1 MFHLK
6 WLPFAACLML
16 AASGQSS
23 ASPYDDCRNG
33 NAFTDSENQFIA
45 CDQALQ
51 AASDAKQKSFLYFKR
66 AEALY
71 WMDKFGPALAD
82 VNLAIDGDPQL
93 VQAYIRRAWI
103 YLTFGQW
110 EEASRDIE
118 EALAQEPRNAEG
130 LFALSYLFTSI
141 EPNSAR
147 SLEALQQALE
157 IKPDFHLARLN
168 LGYKDYY
175 RGDLEGML
183 REFDTILA
191 HDAEELDKVS
201 FRSGNGRRDAY
212 PFSGHVRY
220 ERSKFLIFA
229 RRNEEA
235 LEGVNWLIA
244 HFPNVAP
251 AFVLRG
257 QILRG
262 QDKESDALKDYSRAV
277 ELDPADVDARRGK
290 AWTLLSLGKMDEAMA
305 EADWL
310 AQPTSPVRG
319 EGFRLRAYIN
329 KKLGL
334 GDQALLDYEE
344 AFRNDREIL
353 SQTQQLVVEL
363 GYASPDSSGEEFR
376 NGMRACIAD
385 PECY

>member
-6 WLPFAACLML
+6 WLPIAACLVL
-16 AASGQSS
+16 TASGQSA
-23 ASPYDDCRNG
+23 ASPYDDCRDG

-45 CDQALQ
+45 CDHALQ
-51 AASDAKQKSFLYFKR
+51 AALDTKQKSFLYFKR

-82 VNLAIDGDPQL
+82 VDLAIQGNRQL
-93 VQAYIRRAWI
+93 VPAYVRRAWI

-118 EALAQEPRNAEG
+118 EVLAQEPHNAEG

-147 SLEALQQALE
+147 ALEALRQSLE

-168 LGYKDYY
+168 LAYKNYM

-183 REFDTILA
+183 KEFDTILA
-191 HDAEELDKVS
+191 HDAGELDKVS
-201 FRSGNGRRDAY
+201 FRSGGPRRGTY
-212 PFSGHVRY
+212 PFSGYVRY
-220 ERSKFLIFA
+220 ERSKYLIFA

-244 HFPNVAP
+244 HYPNVAS

-262 QDKESDALKDYSRAV
+262 QNKESDALKEYSHAV

-290 AWTLLSLGKMDEAMA
+290 AWTLFSLEKMGEAMA

-310 AQPTSPVRG
+310 AQRTSPVRG
-319 EGFRLRAYIN
+319 EGFQLRAYIN

-353 SQTQQLVVEL
+353 RRTQRLVVEL
-363 GYASPDSSGEEFR
+363 GYASADSSGEEFR

>member
-1 MFHLK
+1 MFHFK
-6 WLPFAACLML
+6 WVPFAVFLML
-16 AASGQSS
+16 AASGPSA

-33 NAFTDSENQFIA
+33 NAFTDSENQFVA
-45 CDQALQ
+45 CDGALQ
-51 AASDAKQKSFLYFKR
+51 AATDAKQKSFLYFKR

-71 WMDKFGPALAD
+71 WMDSFGPALAD
-82 VNLAIDGDPQL
+82 VDLAIQDDPQL
-93 VQAYIRRAWI
+93 VPAYIRRAWI
-103 YLTFGQW
+103 YLTFRQW

-118 EALAQEPRNAEG
+118 EVLVQEPRNAEG
-130 LFALSYLFTSI
+130 LFALSYLYTSI

-147 SLEALQQALE
+147 ALEALQQSLE

-168 LGYKDYY
+168 LAYKNYM

-183 REFDTILA
+183 REFDRILA
-191 HDAEELDKVS
+191 HNEAELDKVS
-201 FRSGNGRRDAY
+201 FRSGSGKREAY

-220 ERSKFLIFA
+220 ERSKYLMFA
-229 RRNEEA
+229 NHNDEA
-235 LEGVNWLIA
+235 LEGINWLIA
-244 HFPNVAP
+244 HYPKAAP

-257 QILRG
+257 QILNRG
-262 QDKESDALKDYSRAV
+262 NQKADALQDYSHAV
-277 ELDPADVDARRGK
+277 ELDPENVDARRGK
-290 AWTLLSLGKMDEAMA
+290 AWTLFSLKKMDEAMA

-310 AQPTSPVRG
+310 VQPTSPVRG

-329 KKLGL
+329 KRLGH

-353 SQTQQLVVEL
+353 RQTQQLVVEL
-363 GYASPDSSGEEFR
+363 GYASTDSSGEEFR